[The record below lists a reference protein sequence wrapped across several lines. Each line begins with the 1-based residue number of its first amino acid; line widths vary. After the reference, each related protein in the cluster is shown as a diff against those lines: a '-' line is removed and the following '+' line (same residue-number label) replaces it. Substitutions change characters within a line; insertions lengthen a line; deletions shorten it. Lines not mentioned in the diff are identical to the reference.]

1 MKTHPYI
8 ARIVGEGVLTF
19 IYGPPGSGKS
29 RLALHIVR
37 VAEERGLKTLV
48 VASESGALLAFRSLG
63 FKVNYVKT
71 IDEMVKLVASGALS
85 GSYIIVDTI
94 NSHYRG
100 DPDYYSRR
108 MLAAACSFMRI
119 SGGLALGQASEVEGR
134 LGSPGYSII
143 GRYAHIVG
151 VTSKA
156 GEGKFHLRI
165 VKPEER
171 LAAFKIEGGDI
182 VWL

>member
-1 MKTHPYI
+1 MKTHPYM
-8 ARIVGEGVLTF
+8 ARILREGTLTF
-19 IYGPPGSGKS
+19 IYGPPGTGKS

-37 VAEERGLKTLV
+37 VAEERGFKTLV
-48 VASESGALLAFRSLG
+48 VATESGALLAFRSLG
-63 FKVNYVKT
+63 LNVNYAKT
-71 IDEMVKLVASGALS
+71 IDEMAKLVASGALS
-85 GSYIIVDTI
+85 GSYVVVDTI
-94 NSHYRG
+94 NSYYRG

-156 GEGKFHLRI
+156 GEGKFYLKI
-165 VKPEER
+165 LKPEER
-171 LAAFKIEGGDI
+171 LTAFRIEGDNI